1 MSSKYQDFLARKAR
15 MHHGRGVDVDATE
28 IHESLHSWQ
37 NWIVRTSLSRG
48 RCAVFADTGLG
59 KTRMQLEWAR
69 LASSRSL
76 ILAPLSVARQTV
88 REAEVIGVPIT
99 YARRPEMV
107 EPGTVT
113 ITNYELAHHFP
124 AEMFDAVALDESS
137 ILKNFT
143 GATRTAL
150 IHQWANTPLRSSW
163 SATPAPNDVTELCNQ
178 AEFLG
183 VMPRNEMLAAY
194 FVHDDDGWRLKGHAA
209 GPMFD
214 WMATWTIAARRP
226 SDVGGDDTP
235 YQLPPLTVRPVK
247 VSVDIEAEGQLFP
260 TELGGVGGRSRVRRE
275 TLDAR
280 VAAAVDLASGEGQW
294 IVWCGLNDEANAV
307 TKAVEGAVNVE
318 GSMTPDEK
326 ADAFEAFQDGRIRVL
341 VTKPSIAGMGMNFQQ
356 CHRMVFV
363 GISDSWESYYQAIR
377 RCYRFGQQREVEAHI
392 VVSDLEMQIVE
403 NVRRKETEVAA
414 WIDRLIAAN
423 AFNKENAA

>member
-1 MSSKYQDFLARKAR
+1 
-15 MHHGRGVDVDATE
+15 
-28 IHESLHSWQ
+28 
-37 NWIVRTSLSRG
+37 
-48 RCAVFADTGLG
+48 
-59 KTRMQLEWAR
+59 
-69 LASSRSL
+69 
-76 ILAPLSVARQTV
+76 
-88 REAEVIGVPIT
+88 
-99 YARRPEMV
+99 
-107 EPGTVT
+107 
-113 ITNYELAHHFP
+113 
-124 AEMFDAVALDESS
+124 
-137 ILKNFT
+137 
-143 GATRTAL
+143 
-150 IHQWANTPLRSSW
+150 
-163 SATPAPNDVTELCNQ
+163 
-178 AEFLG
+178 
-183 VMPRNEMLAAY
+183 
-194 FVHDDDGWRLKGHAA
+194 
-209 GPMFD
+209 
-214 WMATWTIAARRP
+214 
-226 SDVGGDDTP
+226 
-235 YQLPPLTVRPVK
+235 
-247 VSVDIEAEGQLFP
+247 
-260 TELGGVGGRSRVRRE
+260 
-275 TLDAR
+275 